1 MLVAGVGTDV
11 LVNTLLLLCG
21 VIPGHIHGMYVTW
34 TYFSRKRKV
43 RRGRWPGG
51 SKPLIYSRRV
61 VNGDASE
68 ETVRRLLKAEQ
79 ARQAGK
85 DGGWSGSSRGSW
97 NGAGGRASVRSA
109 RDSRALGS
117 TRSAGTAAHRR
128 SELGSRR
135 GKRESRRRSELAGDY
150 GW

>member
-1 MLVAGVGTDV
+1 MLVAGVGADV
-11 LVNTLLLLCG
+11 LINTLLLLCG
-21 VIPGHIHGMYVTW
+21 VIPGHIHGLYVTW

-51 SKPLIYSRRV
+51 LKPLIYSRRV

-85 DGGWSGSSRGSW
+85 DEGQ
-97 NGAGGRASVRSA
+97 GAGGRASVRSA
-109 RDSRALGS
+109 RESRASGS
-117 TRSAGTAAHRR
+117 RRSGGAAALRG

-135 GKRESRRRSELAGDY
+135 GKRESRRSELAGER